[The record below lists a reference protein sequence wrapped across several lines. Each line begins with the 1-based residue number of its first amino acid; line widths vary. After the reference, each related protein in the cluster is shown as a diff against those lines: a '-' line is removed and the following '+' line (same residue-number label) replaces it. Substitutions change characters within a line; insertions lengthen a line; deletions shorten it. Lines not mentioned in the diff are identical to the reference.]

1 MKEMIC
7 ITCPKGCTLHV
18 EVHQDKLTVSGNSC
32 PRGVV
37 YAENEIFHPMRMLTS
52 TINIKNASIARCP
65 VMTSVPV
72 PKEMM
77 FDIMKEIEKITI
89 EAPIE
94 CDQVIVHNLCGLD
107 CNLIA
112 TRTLKKL

>member
-1 MKEMIC
+1 MMIYQ
-7 ITCPKGCTLHV
+7 T
-18 EVHQDKLTVSGNSC
+18 
-32 PRGVV
+32 
-37 YAENEIFHPMRMLTS
+37 
-52 TINIKNASIARCP
+52 
-65 VMTSVPV
+65 
-72 PKEMM
+72 KEMM

-107 CNLIA
+107 CDLIA